1 MKSRFESI
9 GIYLPKT
16 ITSMTDRIASMV
28 NPPPF
33 DLTAITGIQEVR
45 TADKDDDS
53 YTMALAAARD
63 CLSRSQY
70 KPEDIDVIIIGSI
83 TRFTGGGEVRNYTF
97 EPPLSHSIKFAL
109 GAPQA
114 MHFDVS
120 NACAG
125 MFTGILLL
133 DRMIRAGTVR
143 NGLVIS
149 GDFITPI
156 TETAVKEIVGAADP
170 QFGSMTVGD
179 SGAAVIIDRAIDDA
193 DCINYFEIMS
203 CAEYSHLCLGMPS
216 EKSEGMALY
225 TINAEM
231 HKKDRIQLWPRFQ
244 LDYYKKN
251 GGDIVSEKFDHIL
264 HHQVGSRAI
273 SNFSKYGSEIFEA
286 ELPKSSLSGVEL
298 YGNTATTAHMVVL
311 YHALKDKKIK
321 KGEKVLIVPAAS
333 GVITGFLSAT
343 FSNLKV

>member
-1 MKSRFESI
+1 ME
-9 GIYLPKT
+9 
-16 ITSMTDRIASMV
+16 V
-28 NPPPF
+28 PPPF
-33 DLTAITGIQEVR
+33 DLEAITGIQQVH
-45 TADKDDDS
+45 TASKDEDS
-53 YTMALAAARD
+53 FTLALAAAKD
-63 CLSRSQY
+63 CLSRSRY

-83 TRFTGGGEVRNYTF
+83 TRFTGGALRNFTF
-97 EPPLSHSIKFAL
+97 EPPLSHSIKYAL

-125 MFTGILLL
+125 MFTGVFLL

-156 TETAVKEIVGAADP
+156 AETAIREIVGATDP

-179 SGAAVIIDRAIDDA
+179 SGAAVIIDKAVDDE
-193 DCINYFEIMS
+193 DCIDYYEIMS
-203 CAEYSHLCLGMPS
+203 CAEYSQLCLGMPS
-216 EKSEGMALY
+216 DKSEGMALY

-244 LDYYKKN
+244 LAYYQKN
-251 GGDIVSEKFDHIL
+251 GRHITTEKFDHIL

-273 SNFSKYGSEIFEA
+273 SNASKYGSEIFEA
-286 ELPKSSLSGVEL
+286 ELPKSSLSVVEHC
-298 YGNTATTAHMVVL
+298 GNTATTAHFVTL
-311 YHALKDKKIK
+311 YHALKDKTVK
-321 KGEKVLIVPAAS
+321 KGDKVLIVPAAS
-333 GVITGFLSAT
+333 GLITGFLSAT

>member
-9 GIYLPKT
+9 GVYLPKQINT
-16 ITSMTDRIASMV
+16 MKNRIAAMQ

-33 DLTAITGIQEVR
+33 DLEAITGIKEFR
-45 TADKDDDS
+45 TAETHDDS
-53 YTMALAAARD
+53 FTMGLAAAKD
-63 CLSRSQY
+63 ALSRSQY
-70 KPEDIDVIIIGSI
+70 KPEDLDVIIVGSI
-83 TRFTGGGEVRNYTF
+83 TRTTGGGDVRQINF
-97 EPPLSHSIKFAL
+97 EPPLSHSLKYEL

-125 MFTGILLL
+125 MFTGVHLLE
-133 DRMIRAGTVR
+133 RMIKAGTVG

-149 GDFITPI
+149 GEFITPI
-156 TETAVKEIVGAADP
+156 AETATREIVGATDL

-179 SGAAVIIDRAIDDA
+179 AAAAVIMDRAVSDE

-203 CAEYSHLCLGMPS
+203 CAEYAQLCIGMPS
-216 EKSEGMALY
+216 DKTEGIGLY

-244 LDYYKKN
+244 MEYYRKN

-264 HHQVGSRAI
+264 HHQVGTRAI
-273 SNFSKYGSEIFEA
+273 NNFSKYGSEIFEA
-286 ELPKSSLSGVEL
+286 PLPSSNLSGVERFA
-298 YGNTATTAHMVVL
+298 NTASTAHFVVL
-311 YHALKDKKIK
+311 YHALKEGTIK

-343 FSNLKV
+343 FTHLKV